1 MLCPL
6 TALPYAF
13 YGVVHQCVCVFKASV
28 SGYLNLF
35 HFFCLRHSFLC
46 DFIKMHNCKIV
57 FFFLNM
63 VDLLFVL
70 LNTSCF
76 RPPPFPASPVFY
88 NTSIDFHHLIAW
100 QHVCLRPGSAAHSDL
115 VDTSLNS
122 LQHFSFHFSS
132 SILPLARPL
141 ASSPFVCLLS
151 STDNYPTLTCHGL
164 SWCQF
169 TIFYRTQRAFPAERA
184 PSSSCGHIPPLL
196 HDIPYFPPHLHL
208 VWKIHN
214 ILHTAHIF
222 YYHIC

>member
-1 MLCPL
+1 
-6 TALPYAF
+6 
-13 YGVVHQCVCVFKASV
+13 
-28 SGYLNLF
+28 
-35 HFFCLRHSFLC
+35 
-46 DFIKMHNCKIV
+46 
-57 FFFLNM
+57 M

-132 SILPLARPL
+132 SILPLARPRFL
-141 ASSPFVCLLS
+141 SFRLFVVIHGQLSCSHLPRPFLMPVYNLLS
-151 STDNYPTLTCHGL
+151 HSEGI
-164 SWCQF
+164 SS
-169 TIFYRTQRAFPAERA
+169 RRA

-214 ILHTAHIF
+214 ILHTAHVF
-222 YYHIC
+222 YCHIC

>member
-35 HFFCLRHSFLC
+35 HFFLFLFKAFFFVWFHQNVC
-46 DFIKMHNCKIV
+46 
-57 FFFLNM
+57 FFLNM

-169 TIFYRTQRAFPAERA
+169 TIFYRTQRAFPAE
-184 PSSSCGHIPPLL
+184 G
-196 HDIPYFPPHLHL
+196 PPHLP
-208 VWKIHN
+208 VGTF
-214 ILHTAHIF
+214 LHFYMTSHIF
-222 YYHIC
+222 HHIFI